1 MLHITYYIFF
11 KKRSIIY
18 IEIFIESGLERMYW
32 TMEKIETSPL
42 AKQVY
47 DVLRKKIISREYV
60 PGDKL
65 DMQTLADT
73 FGVSRSP
80 VKDAINHL
88 VHDGLIEVIP
98 RKGTYVTELNFTA
111 FLEVL
116 DARIMIEK
124 WAAEQIIGQITKQQ
138 MTYLENIVD
147 QMDILLKISPFPF
160 EEYSQLDSQFHQTL
174 IEWTM
179 NQQIKSIY
187 FSLNTHVALSR
198 IVYSTSLKSTVNRHK
213 DHRDLVD
220 TLKEKD
226 LTKFH
231 QIITSHINSL
241 KKEAEE
247 RWDY

>member
-1 MLHITYYIFF
+1 M
-11 KKRSIIY
+11 
-18 IEIFIESGLERMYW
+18 G
-32 TMEKIETSPL
+32 KIETSPL

-47 DVLRKKIISREYV
+47 DALRTKIISREYK

-88 VHDGLIEVIP
+88 VHDGLIEVVP

-124 WAAEQIIGQITKQQ
+124 WAGEQIIEEISEKQITNLKKIVTK
-138 MTYLENIVD
+138 MDALLEIT
-147 QMDILLKISPFPF
+147 PFPF
-160 EEYSQLDSQFHQTL
+160 DDYSQQDMKFHQAL
-174 IEWTM
+174 IEWAN
-179 NQQIKSIY
+179 NQQVKEIY
-187 FSLNTHVALSR
+187 ASLNTHVALSR
-198 IVYSTSLKSTVNRHK
+198 IVYSTSLDSTINRHK
-213 DHRDLVD
+213 DHWDLVD
-220 TLKEKD
+220 TLEKKD
-226 LTKFH
+226 LKGFH
-231 QIITSHINSL
+231 HSITAHVESL

-247 RWDY
+247 RWNYK

>member
-1 MLHITYYIFF
+1 M
-11 KKRSIIY
+11 
-18 IEIFIESGLERMYW
+18 G
-32 TMEKIETSPL
+32 KIETSPL

-47 DVLRKKIISREYV
+47 DALRTRIISREYV

-65 DMQTLADT
+65 DIQTLADS

-124 WAAEQIIGQITKQQ
+124 WAGEQVIETIMEQQITHLDEIIQQ
-138 MTYLENIVD
+138 MD
-147 QMDILLKISPFPF
+147 ALLKIEPFPF
-160 EEYSQLDSQFHQTL
+160 DEYSQLDSKFHKSI
-174 IEWTM
+174 IEWTN
-179 NQQIKSIY
+179 NQQIKEIY

-198 IVYSTSLKSTVNRHK
+198 IVYSTSLESTINRHK

-220 TLKEKD
+220 TLKNKD
-226 LTKFH
+226 LNGFH
-231 QIITSHINSL
+231 RTITSHIESL
-241 KKEAEE
+241 KKEAEA

>member
-1 MLHITYYIFF
+1 M
-11 KKRSIIY
+11 
-18 IEIFIESGLERMYW
+18 MV
-32 TMEKIETSPL
+32 KIETSLL

-47 DVLRKKIISREYV
+47 NVLRKKIISREYM

-65 DMQTLADT
+65 DMQTLADS

-116 DARIMIEK
+116 DARLMIEK
-124 WAAEQIIGQITKQQ
+124 WAGEQIIG
-138 MTYLENIVD
+138 
-147 QMDILLKISPFPF
+147 KISEKQIEQLSEIVHHMDNLLDVNPFPF
-160 EEYSQLDSQFHQTL
+160 EEYSQLDIKFHKLL
-174 IEWTM
+174 IEWTK
-179 NQQIKSIY
+179 NNHIKEIY

-198 IVYSTSLKSTVNRHK
+198 IVYSTSLESTINRHK
-213 DHRDLVD
+213 DHADLVD
-220 TLKEKD
+220 TLKRND
-226 LTKFH
+226 LNGFSR
-231 QIITSHINSL
+231 IITRHIVDL

-247 RWDY
+247 RWNY